1 MKKVIL
7 SAVLIPLVSSLI
19 PLLAAEGGEGSG
31 FGAWRLSVGGA
42 LNGGVKANVRSTF
55 NYWGLSTLPAVGNEP
70 PKWQKREG
78 IVFGDD
84 AFINPNSEI
93 EESIPGYTCNWHL
106 PERAVTK
113 QGGGNIDIT
122 SVCADD
128 GAAGRIN
135 NDDQYQPGISV
146 ELSRTLWTDESW
158 GVDLALAVSYFFG
171 NDIYSAHGTTTKYT
185 TSFNGG
191 AAFDPDYATEA
202 VNGWYGYK
210 SFSSFVEGMGPAP
223 WIDYSGFLKGGTA
236 TQTGGAMAGAAAGGS
251 SFSASGDYS
260 ELEMML
266 MLRPWYEITD
276 WWRVFG
282 EVGVALSRSEF
293 EFSYSAIGAGEQF
306 GASEDFSEWRCY
318 GVAGAGTMFR
328 LGSFDL
334 SVDFLGRFLNDDL
347 DCNGRNCQGS
357 VEKADWVLRAMA
369 GFEF

>member
-1 MKKVIL
+1 MNTVIL
-7 SAVLIPLVSSLI
+7 SALLIPLASSLI

-42 LNGGVKANVRSTF
+42 LNGGVKANVRST
-55 NYWGLSTLPAVGNEP
+55 YDYRGLSTLPGARPTWNNTT
-70 PKWQKREG
+70 G
-78 IVFGDD
+78 IDLGGGAYV
-84 AFINPNSEI
+84 NPNSDYGVD
-93 EESIPGYTCNWHL
+93 GYTYNWQL
-106 PERAVTK
+106 PASAV
-113 QGGGNIDIT
+113 QPDG
-122 SVCADD
+122 SVVYESTFTD
-128 GAAGRIN
+128 GTAGDVK

-146 ELSRTLWTDESW
+146 ELSRTLWADEEAGW

-185 TSFNGG
+185 TTIPGG
-191 AAFDPDYATEA
+191 AEADPAVDPAYAPDPVADES
-202 VNGWYGYK
+202 GRLWYGGGRE
-210 SFSSFVEGMGPAP
+210 SFYGFGALN
-223 WIDYSGFLKGGTA
+223 YQRFASGA
-236 TQTGGAMAGAAAGGS
+236 VVPVPSVAGAAAGGS

-266 MLRPWYEITD
+266 MVRPWYEVTD

-282 EVGVALSRSEF
+282 EAGLALSRSEF
-293 EFSYSAIGAGEQF
+293 EFSYSAVGGN
-306 GASEDFSEWRCY
+306 GRVSASEDFSEWRCY

-347 DCNGRNCQGS
+347 DCNGRYSQGS
-357 VEKADWVLRAMA
+357 VEKADWVLRVMA